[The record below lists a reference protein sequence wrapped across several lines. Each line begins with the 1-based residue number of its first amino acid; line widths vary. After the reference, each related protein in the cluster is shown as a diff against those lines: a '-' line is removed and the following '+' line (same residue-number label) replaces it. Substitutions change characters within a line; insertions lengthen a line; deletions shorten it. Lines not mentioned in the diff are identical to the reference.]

1 MKSYII
7 SIAVSTVIS
16 AVVTMITPEKWSKYV
31 SIVTGLVVTVCIAQ
45 PIISL
50 MHADVFEGFSYN
62 TSLTNTEGQK
72 VLYKEIKAEL
82 EKRISEDVRTRLES
96 EFGKCCTSQ
105 AEVKITQT
113 GEVSGVKKI
122 IVYGDKIDA
131 VAIGRLRDVYGA
143 EEVKYIGP
151 EKTLKKSE

>member
-1 MKSYII
+1 MKGYII

-16 AVVTMITPEKWSKYV
+16 AVVNMITPEKWSKYV
-31 SIVTGLVVTVCIAQ
+31 GIVTGLVVTMCIAQ
-45 PIISL
+45 PVISL

-62 TSLTNTEGQK
+62 SPETSHEGEK
-72 VLYKEIKAEL
+72 VLYSQIKSEL
-82 EKRISEDVRTRLES
+82 EKRISEDITNRLKS
-96 EFGKCCTSQ
+96 EFGKTC
-105 AEVKITQT
+105 ETQT
-113 GEVSGVKKI
+113 EVAITGNGEVSGVKSVV
-122 IVYGDKIDA
+122 VYGDKIDA